1 MINVNDKAAWGIRMI
16 ENKIAQA
23 MTEGKNEI
31 LFDMDEYMKENE
43 NNVELIADRILLE
56 LSSAGFIWR
65 WASESNYYILIKW

>member
-1 MINVNDKAAWGIRMI
+1 MINVNDKIAWGIRMI

-43 NNVELIADRILLE
+43 NNVDLIADRILLE
-56 LSSAGFIWR
+56 VFSAGFIWR
-65 WASESNYYILIKW
+65 WTSESNYYILIKW

>member
-23 MTEGKNEI
+23 MVEGNNAI
-31 LFDMDEYMKENE
+31 LFDMDEYMKGD
-43 NNVELIADRILLE
+43 NVEQIADKMVSE
-56 LSSAGFIWR
+56 LSFAGFTWS

>member
-1 MINVNDKAAWGIRMI
+1 MINVNDKIAWGIRMI

-43 NNVELIADRILLE
+43 NNVDLIADRILLE
-56 LSSAGFIWR
+56 VFSAGFIWC
-65 WASESNYYILIKW
+65 WTSESNYYILIKW

>member
-1 MINVNDKAAWGIRMI
+1 MINVNDKIAWGVRMI

-23 MTEGKNEI
+23 MTEGKNAI

-56 LSSAGFIWR
+56 LSSAGFTWR
-65 WASESNYYILIKW
+65 WASESDYYILIRW

>member
-1 MINVNDKAAWGIRMI
+1 MINVNDKIAWGIRMI

-23 MTEGKNEI
+23 MMEGKNAI

-56 LSSAGFIWR
+56 LSSAGFTWR
-65 WASESNYYILIKW
+65 WTSESNYYILIKW

>member
-1 MINVNDKAAWGIRMI
+1 MINVNDKIAWGVRMI

-43 NNVELIADRILLE
+43 NNVDLIADRILLE
-56 LSSAGFIWR
+56 VSSAGFIWR
-65 WASESNYYILIKW
+65 WTSESNYYILIKW

>member
-1 MINVNDKAAWGIRMI
+1 MINVNDKIAWGVRMI

-43 NNVELIADRILLE
+43 NNVDLIADRILLE
-56 LSSAGFIWR
+56 VSSAGFTWR
-65 WASESNYYILIKW
+65 WTSESNYYILIKW

>member
-1 MINVNDKAAWGIRMI
+1 MINVNDKIAWGIRMI

-43 NNVELIADRILLE
+43 NNVDLIADRILLE
-56 LSSAGFIWR
+56 LSSAGFTWH
-65 WASESNYYILIKW
+65 WTSESNYYILIKW